1 MLLRFDPF
9 RELDR
14 MTNGFATASRSTA
27 PLATVPMDVV
37 RSDNEVRLSFDLPGI
52 DPADVELTVERNRLT
67 VKAARSRDLA
77 EGEKV
82 VVGERPVGEWS
93 RTLTLS
99 EALDSSRVGAH
110 FAHGVLTVTIPV
122 AEVAQAR
129 RIEIATPVAPEAS
142 AN

>member
-14 MTNGFATASRSTA
+14 FANGFPTTNRS
-27 PLATVPMDVV
+27 PLPMDVV
-37 RSDNEVRLSFDLPGI
+37 RSDGEVRLSFDLPGI

-67 VKAARSRDLA
+67 VKASRNRQLA

-82 VVGERPVGEWS
+82 LVGERPVGEFS

-99 EALDSSRVGAH
+99 EALDTGRVGAR
-110 FAHGVLTVTIPV
+110 FEHGVLVVTIPV

-129 RIEIATPVAPEAS
+129 RIEIATPVAPEVS

>member
-14 MTNGFATASRSTA
+14 FANGFPTTNRS
-27 PLATVPMDVV
+27 PLAMDVV
-37 RSDNEVRLSFDLPGI
+37 RTDTEVRLSFDLPGI

-67 VKAARSRDLA
+67 VKASRSRQVD

-82 VVGERPVGEWS
+82 VVAERHVGS
-93 RTLTLS
+93 YARTLTLS
-99 EALDSSRVGAH
+99 EGLDTDHVEAR
-110 FAHGVLTVTIPV
+110 FDHGVLTVTIPV
-122 AEVAQAR
+122 AEVAKAR
-129 RIEIATPVAPEAS
+129 RIEIATPVAPEVS